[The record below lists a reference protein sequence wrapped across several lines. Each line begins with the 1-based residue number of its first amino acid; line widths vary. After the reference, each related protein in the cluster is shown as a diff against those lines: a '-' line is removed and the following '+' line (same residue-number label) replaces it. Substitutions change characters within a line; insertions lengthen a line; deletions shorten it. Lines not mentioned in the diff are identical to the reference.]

1 MDKDTTKSTFTE
13 YLLPLDREFLLKQI
27 EKLGLDRYIKKLD
40 TVTFSKLFIFAQ
52 LNQVGSLADISL
64 ELRTNE
70 ELQQELE
77 LESISAS
84 QLSRK
89 LRDLHPS
96 MYEATLVHVIQQVH
110 REFGFQKGTQAL
122 GRLNLI
128 DSSTIS
134 LCLTKHRWAEFRN
147 TKAGIKMHTRV
158 VYHDQM
164 VSPDKVVLKPAKAS
178 DKTEMNELVVQE
190 PDAINLFDRAYLDYE
205 LFDQYCGN
213 RTRFITR
220 LKANAVVTVLEEK
233 TADPDGPILREA
245 IVRLGKPG
253 VNQMEH
259 ALRLIETQDSEG
271 NLITIITND
280 MAMATIELSDLY
292 RYRWH
297 IELFFKWV
305 KQHLHIKRFY
315 GTSANAVYTQ
325 IRIALI
331 TYCLL
336 LLMKRKIA
344 YQGDLLNV
352 YKLVQRCWDEPLEA
366 MIRKL
371 YGNRTRT
378 SKGRRT
384 YDYERIFT
392 ETLQQFENGEAEHL
406 DDYVYDPVN

>member
-1 MDKDTTKSTFTE
+1 ME

-27 EKLGLDRYIKKLD
+27 EKLGLDRYTKKLD

-52 LNQVGSLADISL
+52 LKRVESLADISL
-64 ELRTNE
+64 ELRTSE

-89 LRDLHPS
+89 LRDLNPS
-96 MYEATLVHVIQQVH
+96 MYEAALGHLIQQVH

-134 LCLTKHRWAEFRN
+134 LCLTRYRWAEFRN

-158 VYHDQM
+158 VYHEQT

-190 PDAINLFDRAYLDYE
+190 PDVLNLFDRAYLDYE

-213 RTRFITR
+213 GTRFITR
-220 LKANAVVTVLEEK
+220 LKANAIVTVLEEK
-233 TADPDGPILREA
+233 AVDPKSPILREA
-245 IVRLGKPG
+245 IVRLGNPG
-253 VNQMEH
+253 VNQMKH
-259 ALRLIETQDSEG
+259 ALRLIKTQDSEG

-280 MAMATIELSDLY
+280 MNMDTNEISDLY

-336 LLMKRKIA
+336 LLMQRKIA
-344 YQGDLLNV
+344 HRGNLLIV
-352 YKLVQRCWDEPLEA
+352 YKLVQLCWDEPLEA

-378 SKGRRT
+378 STGRRT
-384 YDYERIFT
+384 YEHERIFA
-392 ETLQQFENGEAEHL
+392 ETLQQFEAGEAEHL
-406 DDYVYDPVN
+406 DDLAYDPVN

>member
-1 MDKDTTKSTFTE
+1 MDKDTTNSTLKE

-27 EKLGLDRYIKKLD
+27 KKLGLDKYTKKLD
-40 TVTFSKLFIFAQ
+40 SVTFSKLFIFAQ
-52 LNQVGSLADISL
+52 LKQVGSLADISL
-64 ELRTNE
+64 QLHTDE
-70 ELQQELE
+70 ELQQELD

-89 LRDLHPS
+89 LRDLNPS
-96 MYEATLVHVIQQVH
+96 MHEATLEHLICQVH
-110 REFGFQKGTQAL
+110 KEFGFQKGTEAL

-134 LCLTKHRWAEFRN
+134 LCLTRYRWAEFRN

-158 VYHDQM
+158 VYHDQI

-190 PDAINLFDRAYLDYE
+190 PDALNLFDRAYLDYE
-205 LFDQYCGN
+205 LFDQYCENG
-213 RTRFITR
+213 TRFITR

-233 TADPDGPILREA
+233 NVDPNGPILREA
-245 IVRLGKPG
+245 IVLLGKPG
-253 VNQMEH
+253 VNQMKH
-259 ALRLIETQDSEG
+259 ALRLIEMHDSESK
-271 NLITIITND
+271 LITIITND
-280 MAMATIELSDLY
+280 MTMESTEIGDLY

-336 LLMKRKIA
+336 LLMQRKIA
-344 YQGDLLNV
+344 YRGKLLHL
-352 YKLVQRCWDEPLEA
+352 YKLVQHCWDEPLDV

-378 SKGRRT
+378 SRGRRT
-384 YDYERIFT
+384 YNHERIFA
-392 ETLQQFENGEAEHL
+392 ETLKQFENGEADHL
-406 DDYVYDPVN
+406 NDVTYNPVN

>member
-1 MDKDTTKSTFTE
+1 MDKDTTKSTFKE
-13 YLLPLDREFLLKQI
+13 YLLPLNREFLVKQI
-27 EKLGLDRYIKKLD
+27 EMLKLDKYTKKLD
-40 TVTFSKLFIFAQ
+40 TVTFSKLFIYAQ
-52 LNQVGSLADISL
+52 LKQVGSLADISL
-64 ELRTNE
+64 DLRTSE

-77 LESISAS
+77 LGSISAS

-89 LRDLHPS
+89 LRDLNPS
-96 MYEATLVHVIQQVH
+96 MYEAALGYLIGQVH
-110 REFGFQKGTQAL
+110 RKFGFQKGTEAL

-134 LCLTKHRWAEFRN
+134 LCLTRYRWAEFRN

-158 VYHDQM
+158 IYHDQT

-190 PDAINLFDRAYLDYE
+190 PDAMNLFDRAYLDYE
-205 LFDQYCGN
+205 LFDEYCGN
-213 RTRFITR
+213 GTRFVTR
-220 LKANAVVTVLEEK
+220 LKGNAVVTVFEEK
-233 TADPDGPILREA
+233 VAEPDGPILREA
-245 IVRLGKPG
+245 IVHLGKPG
-253 VNQMEH
+253 VNQMKH
-259 ALRLIETQDSEG
+259 ALRLIETKDSED

-280 MAMATIELSDLY
+280 MAMGTTELADLY

-297 IELFFKWV
+297 IELFFKWI
-305 KQHLHIKRFY
+305 KQHLYIKRFY

-336 LLMKRKIA
+336 LLMQRKIA
-344 YQGDLLNV
+344 YRGKLLMV
-352 YKLVQRCWDEPLEA
+352 YKIVQRCWDEPMEA

-378 SKGRRT
+378 SRGRRT
-384 YDYERIFT
+384 YDHERIFA
-392 ETLQQFENGEAEHL
+392 ETLQQFEIGDTDHL
-406 DDYVYDPVN
+406 NDTEYDPVI

>member
-13 YLLPLDREFLLKQI
+13 YLFPLDREFLVKQI
-27 EKLGLDRYIKKLD
+27 EKLGLDRYTKKLD

-52 LNQVGSLADISL
+52 LKQIGSLADISL
-64 ELRTNE
+64 ELRTSE
-70 ELQQELE
+70 ELQQELD
-77 LESISAS
+77 LKSISAS

-89 LRDLHPS
+89 LRDLDPS
-96 MYEATLVHVIQQVH
+96 MYEATLVHVIQKIH
-110 REFGFQKGTQAL
+110 REFGYQKGTQAL

-134 LCLTKHRWAEFRN
+134 LCLTKYRWAEFRN
-147 TKAGIKMHTRV
+147 TKSGIKMHTRV
-158 VYHDQM
+158 VYHDQI

-178 DKTEMNELVVQE
+178 DKTEMNDLVVQE
-190 PDAINLFDRAYLDYE
+190 PDALNLFDRAYLDYE

-213 RTRFITR
+213 GTRFITR

-233 TADPDGPILREA
+233 AVDPNSPILREA

-253 VNQMEH
+253 VNQMEYE
-259 ALRLIETQDSEG
+259 LRLIETQDSEG
-271 NLITIITND
+271 KLITIITND
-280 MAMATIELSDLY
+280 MVMDVTELSELY

-344 YQGDLLNV
+344 YQGNLLIV
-352 YKLVQRCWDEPLEA
+352 YKLMQRCWDEPLES

-378 SKGRRT
+378 SNGRRT
-384 YDYERIFT
+384 YDHERIFA
-392 ETLQQFENGEAEHL
+392 ETLQQIENGEADHF
-406 DDYVYDPVN
+406 DDLEYNPVI

>member
-1 MDKDTTKSTFTE
+1 MDKDTIKSTFTE

-27 EKLGLDRYIKKLD
+27 EKLGLDRYTKKLD
-40 TVTFSKLFIFAQ
+40 TVTFSNLFIFAQ
-52 LNQVGSLADISL
+52 LKQLRSLVDISL
-64 ELRTNE
+64 ELRTCE
-70 ELQQELE
+70 ELQQELD
-77 LESISAS
+77 LGSISAS

-89 LRDLHPS
+89 LRDLDPS
-96 MYEATLVHVIQQVH
+96 MYEATLEHLIWQIH
-110 REFGFQKGTQAL
+110 REFGFKKGTQAL

-128 DSSTIS
+128 DSSTIP
-134 LCLTKHRWAEFRN
+134 LCLTKYRWAEFRN

-158 VYHDQM
+158 VYHDQT

-190 PDAINLFDRAYLDYE
+190 PDALNLFDRAYLDYE

-213 RTRFITR
+213 GTRFITR
-220 LKANAVVTVLEEK
+220 LKANAIVTVLEEK
-233 TADPDGPILREA
+233 SVDPEGPILREA
-245 IVRLGKPG
+245 IVLLGKPG
-253 VNQMEH
+253 ANQMEH

-271 NLITIITND
+271 NLVTLITND
-280 MAMATIELSDLY
+280 MVMVTTELSDLY

-336 LLMKRKIA
+336 LLMQRKIA
-344 YQGDLLNV
+344 YQGNLLNV
-352 YKLVQRCWDEPLEA
+352 FKLIHHCWDEPLEA

-371 YGNRTRT
+371 YGNRSRI

-384 YDYERIFT
+384 YNHERIFV
-392 ETLQQFENGEAEHL
+392 ETLQQFENGETEHL
-406 DDYVYDPVN
+406 DDLAYDPVN